1 MNALSRLNRD
11 VRSET
16 SVFNRDVTSQRH
28 ASTVTFEREPSL
40 LSNYYPHPTGDPD
53 PMRSVDAI
61 CWLDCAATGCDA
73 GMAVDV
79 RHIDNLTASGGW
91 YCREHESEVPC

>member
-1 MNALSRLNRD
+1 MTRLSRLNRD

-40 LSNYYPHPTGDPD
+40 LSEDLSHAPDPHPTGDP
-53 PMRSVDAI
+53 A
-61 CWLDCAATGCDA
+61 
-73 GMAVDV
+73 
-79 RHIDNLTASGGW
+79 
-91 YCREHESEVPC
+91 